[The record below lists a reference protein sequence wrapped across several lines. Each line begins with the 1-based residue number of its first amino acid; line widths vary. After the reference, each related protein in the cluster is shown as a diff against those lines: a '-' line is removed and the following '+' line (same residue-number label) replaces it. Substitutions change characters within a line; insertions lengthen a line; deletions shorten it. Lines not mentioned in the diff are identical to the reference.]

1 MTVKDILKVI
11 GFIVAMVVGFIL
23 FVQVAFLIVGPDY
36 EKGEYTMVYRVYY
49 PGNPK
54 TYTIKNEWPIDVESS
69 RGTNRVVKV
78 KTNLWKKA
86 FREETVFSTSAP
98 IEIVSYAFNKI
109 EEQ

>member
-11 GFIVAMVVGFIL
+11 GFIFAMVVGFIL
-23 FVQVAFLIVGPDY
+23 FVQIAFLIVSPDY

-54 TYTIKNEWPIDVESS
+54 TYTITNEWPIDVTSS

-78 KTNLWKKA
+78 RSFFWKKS
-86 FREETVFSTSAP
+86 FRDETVFSTSAP
-98 IEIVSYAFNKI
+98 IEIVSYTLNKS